1 MHRSLRF
8 VIPSFST
15 LARVIVLGL
24 VLGASAATSVA
35 AGLRARVSIHIEALD
50 PGAQKLVELYG
61 TQNGPIHGRVFF
73 KAGASRTEMPAN
85 AGPGFAGQVIVA
97 TAAGQVHQIA
107 PAAEAYL
114 TWPRRTPEKA
124 PRIEA
129 QRSGKTQTI
138 AGYACEQV
146 IFQFGVE
153 TWEFWVTKDL
163 PGLTA
168 LDVSDNTL
176 DARRRAM
183 YRQLGGVPIRSIN
196 TTATY
201 RLTSDLTEIE
211 PQALEDALFT
221 IPAGYVQV
229 KDAGDLMKRTSRA
242 APR

>member
-1 MHRSLRF
+1 MKVRPGSITKSVR
-8 VIPSFST
+8 
-15 LARVIVLGL
+15 GL
-24 VLGASAATSVA
+24 VVLASLALATAASPA
-35 AGLRARVSIHIEALD
+35 AELSARVSIHIEALD

-61 TQNGPIHGRVFF
+61 TQQGPIHCRVFF
-73 KAGASRTEMPAN
+73 KSGASRTEMPAN

-114 TWPRRTPEKA
+114 TWPRRTPEKP
-124 PRIEA
+124 PRVEA

-146 IFQFGVE
+146 TFHFGVE

-196 TTATY
+196 TTASY
-201 RLTSDLTEIE
+201 RLTSDLTEI
-211 PQALEDALFT
+211 QAQAVDDALFT
-221 IPAGYVQV
+221 VPAGYVQV
-229 KDAGDLMKRTSRA
+229 KDAADLMKRTTRSR
-242 APR
+242 